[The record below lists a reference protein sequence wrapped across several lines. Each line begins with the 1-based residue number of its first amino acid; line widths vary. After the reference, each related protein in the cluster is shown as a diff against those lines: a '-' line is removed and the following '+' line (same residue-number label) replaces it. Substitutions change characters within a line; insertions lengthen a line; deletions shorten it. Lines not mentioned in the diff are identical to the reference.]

1 MAAAAGFLFL
11 TWGSTDPEGF
21 GFESSEAPGAGDWTN
36 AITLDFLHVQHKVAA
51 FTSETHARLCAASVG
66 WTVGG
71 DV

>member
-1 MAAAAGFLFL
+1 MKA
-11 TWGSTDPEGF
+11 
-21 GFESSEAPGAGDWTN
+21 EAPGAGDWTN